1 MHSLPG
7 SCVMRCAHAAPAASA
22 AAEAVWL
29 PCHGAGA
36 FSPIMALSFSTPGLA
51 PAPDGVELV
60 RPATDDL
67 LYRFVTLPNGLHA
80 LLVSDATADK
90 AAAAVDVSGRRER
103 VLGGAFAAARAL
115 QGPPRAAASHDRG
128 AGWAGKPPHP
138 PIALGRPP
146 PPAAAARAPVPSQ
159 PRFGCGLLA
168 CHARSHVSCPCAWF
182 QLCAESGLRPAAT
195 IPSASRRLP
204 NCAAASDRLQVRVG
218 SLSDPDDVPGLV
230 RLQICL
236 VAVVWDGAGL
246 QQRACTLHIFVGLA

>member
-7 SCVMRCAHAAPAASA
+7 SWLVRCAHAAPAASA

-36 FSPIMALSFSTPGLA
+36 FSPIMALSHSTPGLA
-51 PAPDGVELV
+51 PAADGAELV

-103 VLGGAFAAARAL
+103 VLGGAVAAARAL
-115 QGPPRAAASHDRG
+115 QGPPRAAVPHDRG
-128 AGWAGKPPHP
+128 AGRAGQPLHP

-146 PPAAAARAPVPSQ
+146 TPAAAARALV
-159 PRFGCGLLA
+159 
-168 CHARSHVSCPCAWF
+168 
-182 QLCAESGLRPAAT
+182 PAACRLRF
-195 IPSASRRLP
+195 ASMPCPLTCVMPMRLVP
-204 NCAAASDRLQVRVG
+204 TSVLRVG
-218 SLSDPDDVPGLV
+218 CAMLPRSPLLH
-230 RLQICL
+230 
-236 VAVVWDGAGL
+236 AG
-246 QQRACTLHIFVGLA
+246 CPFVLLLLNRCRCGWAA